1 MMEMKY
7 YNRGQILV
15 RNPEECLTF
24 HAGDEIFNLLFISA
38 GSKDITIPNYDD
50 DGYING
56 HESATS
62 PEIIDL
68 VDGSDLGWGN
78 HMVIPVDQFK
88 AFVMNRRF
96 MINATPYAIDAI
108 KGDDFSKSYRTLQV
122 CNAVIR
128 CAKLYYQALNNGDI
142 YVPKNIDEMIQDC
155 DIFATP
161 EEFGNK
167 IKEIADI
174 PMFEDVDSAMTRFA
188 KRKKADAMTQYTR
201 RIKEELEESNR
212 LTQETAA
219 AELRAIEAEAAKEE
233 EIGQTPFNQNNYEE
247 DDFRVTAED
256 L

>member
-1 MMEMKY
+1 MMKMTY
-7 YNRGQILV
+7 YKRGQILV
-15 RNPEECLTF
+15 RNPNECLTF

-38 GSKDITIPNYDD
+38 GSKDISVPDYDE

-56 HESATS
+56 HEPATS
-62 PEIIDL
+62 PEIVDL
-68 VDGSDLGWGN
+68 VDGSPLGWGN
-78 HMVIPVDQFK
+78 HMVMPIDQFK

-142 YVPKNIDEMIQDC
+142 YVPKNIDEMVQDC
-155 DIFATP
+155 NIFSTP
-161 EEFGNK
+161 EGFGNK

-188 KRKKADAMTQYTR
+188 R
-201 RIKEELEESNR
+201 RVKEAEESNR
-212 LTQETAA
+212 LAQETAA
-219 AELRAIEAEAAKEE
+219 AELRAMEAEAAKEE
-233 EIGQTPFNQNNYEE
+233 EIGQTPFNPNDYEE

>member
-7 YNRGQILV
+7 YKRGQILV
-15 RNPEECLTF
+15 RNPNECLTF

-38 GSKDITIPNYDD
+38 GSKDISVPDYDE

-56 HESATS
+56 HEPATS

-68 VDGSDLGWGN
+68 VDGSPLGWGN
-78 HMVIPVDQFK
+78 HMVMPIDQFK

-128 CAKLYYQALNNGDI
+128 CANLYYQALNNGEI
-142 YVPKNIDEMIQDC
+142 YVPENIDEMIQDC
-155 DIFATP
+155 DIFSTP

-188 KRKKADAMTQYTR
+188 QRV
-201 RIKEELEESNR
+201 KEAEESNR
-212 LTQETAA
+212 LAQETAA
-219 AELRAIEAEAAKEE
+219 AELRAMEAEAAKEE
-233 EIGQTPFNQNNYEE
+233 DVGQTPFNPNDYEE
-247 DDFRVTAED
+247 DDFRVTSED

>member
-1 MMEMKY
+1 MMKMKY

-15 RNPEECLTF
+15 RNPNECLTF
-24 HAGDEIFNLLFISA
+24 HTGDEIFNLLFISA
-38 GSKDITIPNYDD
+38 GSKDISIPDYDE
-50 DGYING
+50 DGYVTG
-56 HESATS
+56 HEPATS
-62 PEIIDL
+62 PEIVDL
-68 VDGSDLGWGN
+68 VDGSPLNWGN
-78 HMVIPVDQFK
+78 HMVMPIDQFK

-128 CAKLYYQALNNGDI
+128 CANLYYQALNNGEI
-142 YVPKNIDEMIQDC
+142 YVPENIDEMIQDC
-155 DIFATP
+155 DIFSTP

-174 PMFEDVDSAMTRFA
+174 PMFEDVDSAITRFA
-188 KRKKADAMTQYTR
+188 R
-201 RIKEELEESNR
+201 RMKEAEESNR
-212 LTQETAA
+212 LAQETAA
-219 AELRAIEAEAAKEE
+219 AELRAMEAEAAKEE
-233 EIGQTPFNQNNYEE
+233 DVGQTPFNPNDYEE

>member
-1 MMEMKY
+1 MMKMKY

-15 RNPEECLTF
+15 RNPNECLTF
-24 HAGDEIFNLLFISA
+24 HTGDEIFNLLFISA
-38 GSKDITIPNYDD
+38 GSKDISIPDYDE
-50 DGYING
+50 DGYVTG
-56 HESATS
+56 HEPATS
-62 PEIIDL
+62 PEIVDL
-68 VDGSDLGWGN
+68 VDGSPLNWGN
-78 HMVIPVDQFK
+78 HMVMPIDQFK

-155 DIFATP
+155 NIFSTP

-188 KRKKADAMTQYTR
+188 R
-201 RIKEELEESNR
+201 RVKEAEESNR
-212 LTQETAA
+212 LAQETAA
-219 AELRAIEAEAAKEE
+219 AELRAMEAEAAKEE
-233 EIGQTPFNQNNYEE
+233 EIGQTPFNPNDYEE

>member
-7 YNRGQILV
+7 YKRGQILV
-15 RNPEECLTF
+15 RNPNECLTF

-38 GSKDITIPNYDD
+38 GSKDISIPDYDE

-56 HESATS
+56 HEPATS
-62 PEIIDL
+62 PEIVDL
-68 VDGSDLGWGN
+68 VDGSPLGWGN
-78 HMVIPVDQFK
+78 HMVMPIDQFK

-128 CAKLYYQALNNGDI
+128 CAKLYYQALNNGEI
-142 YVPKNIDEMIQDC
+142 YVPENIDEMIQDC
-155 DIFATP
+155 DIFSTP

-167 IKEIADI
+167 IKEIGDI

-188 KRKKADAMTQYTR
+188 QRA
-201 RIKEELEESNR
+201 KEAEESNR
-212 LTQETAA
+212 LARETAA
-219 AELRAIEAEAAKEE
+219 AELRVMEDEAAKEE
-233 EIGQTPFNQNNYEE
+233 EVGQTPFNPNDCEE
-247 DDFRVTAED
+247 DDFRVTSED

>member
-1 MMEMKY
+1 MMKMKY

-15 RNPEECLTF
+15 RNPNECLTF
-24 HAGDEIFNLLFISA
+24 HTGDEIFNLLFISA
-38 GSKDITIPNYDD
+38 GSKDISIPDYDE
-50 DGYING
+50 DGYVTG
-56 HESATS
+56 HEPATS
-62 PEIIDL
+62 PEIVDL
-68 VDGSDLGWGN
+68 FDGSPLNWGN
-78 HMVIPVDQFK
+78 HMVMPIDQFK

-128 CAKLYYQALNNGDI
+128 CANLYYQALNNGEI
-142 YVPKNIDEMIQDC
+142 YVPENIDEMIQDC
-155 DIFATP
+155 DIFSTP

-174 PMFEDVDSAMTRFA
+174 PMFEDVDSAITRFA
-188 KRKKADAMTQYTR
+188 R
-201 RIKEELEESNR
+201 RMKEAEESNR
-212 LTQETAA
+212 LAQETAA
-219 AELRAIEAEAAKEE
+219 AELRAMEAEAAKEE
-233 EIGQTPFNQNNYEE
+233 DVGQTPFNPNDYEE

>member
-1 MMEMKY
+1 MEMKY
-7 YNRGQILV
+7 YKRGQILV

-38 GSKDITIPNYDD
+38 GSKEITIPNYDD

-56 HESATS
+56 RESATS

-68 VDGSDLGWGN
+68 VDGSDLAWGN

-142 YVPKNIDEMIQDC
+142 YVPKNIDEMVQDC
-155 DIFATP
+155 DIFSTP

-167 IKEIADI
+167 IKEITDI

-188 KRKKADAMTQYTR
+188 R
-201 RIKEELEESNR
+201 RAKEAEESNR
-212 LTQETAA
+212 LAQETAA
-219 AELRAIEAEAAKEE
+219 AELRAMEAEAAKEE
-233 EIGQTPFNQNNYEE
+233 DVGQTPFNPNDYEE

>member
-1 MMEMKY
+1 MKMTY
-7 YNRGQILV
+7 YKRGQILV
-15 RNPEECLTF
+15 RNPNECLIF

-38 GSKDITIPNYDD
+38 GSKDISVPDYDE

-142 YVPKNIDEMIQDC
+142 YVPKNIDEMVQDC
-155 DIFATP
+155 NIFSTP

-188 KRKKADAMTQYTR
+188 R
-201 RIKEELEESNR
+201 RVKEAEESNR
-212 LTQETAA
+212 LAQETAA
-219 AELRAIEAEAAKEE
+219 AELRAIEAEAAKEK
-233 EIGQTPFNQNNYEE
+233 EIGQTPFNPNDYEE

>member
-1 MMEMKY
+1 MMKMKY

-15 RNPEECLTF
+15 RNPNECLTF
-24 HAGDEIFNLLFISA
+24 HTGDEIFNLLFISA
-38 GSKDITIPNYDD
+38 GSKDISIPDYDE
-50 DGYING
+50 DGYVTG
-56 HESATS
+56 HEPATS
-62 PEIIDL
+62 PEIVDL
-68 VDGSDLGWGN
+68 VDGSPLNWGN
-78 HMVIPVDQFK
+78 HMVMPIDQFK

-128 CAKLYYQALNNGDI
+128 CANLYYQALNNGEI
-142 YVPKNIDEMIQDC
+142 YVPENIDEMIQDC
-155 DIFATP
+155 DIFSTP

-188 KRKKADAMTQYTR
+188 QRV
-201 RIKEELEESNR
+201 KEAEESNR
-212 LTQETAA
+212 RAQETAA
-219 AELRAIEAEAAKEE
+219 AELRVIEAEAAKEE
-233 EIGQTPFNQNNYEE
+233 EIGQTPFNPNDCDE

>member
-7 YNRGQILV
+7 YKRGQILV
-15 RNPEECLTF
+15 RNPNECLTF

-38 GSKDITIPNYDD
+38 GSKDISIPDYDE

-56 HESATS
+56 HEPATS
-62 PEIIDL
+62 PEIVDL
-68 VDGSDLGWGN
+68 VDGSPLGWGN
-78 HMVIPVDQFK
+78 HMVMPIDQFK

-128 CAKLYYQALNNGDI
+128 CAKLYYQALNDGEI
-142 YVPKNIDEMIQDC
+142 YVPENIDEMIQDC
-155 DIFATP
+155 DIFSTP

-167 IKEIADI
+167 IKEIGDI

-188 KRKKADAMTQYTR
+188 R
-201 RIKEELEESNR
+201 RVKEAEESNQLAR
-212 LTQETAA
+212 ETAA
-219 AELRAIEAEAAKEE
+219 AELRAMEAEAAKEE
-233 EIGQTPFNQNNYEE
+233 EVGQTPFNPNDCEE
-247 DDFRVTAED
+247 DDFRVTSKD

>member
-7 YNRGQILV
+7 YKRGQILV
-15 RNPEECLTF
+15 RNPNECLTF

-38 GSKDITIPNYDD
+38 GSKDISIPDYDE

-56 HESATS
+56 HEPATS
-62 PEIIDL
+62 PEIVDL
-68 VDGSDLGWGN
+68 VDGSPLGWGN
-78 HMVIPVDQFK
+78 HMVMPIDQFK

-128 CAKLYYQALNNGDI
+128 CAKLYYQALNDGEI
-142 YVPKNIDEMIQDC
+142 YVPENIDEMIQDC
-155 DIFATP
+155 DIFSTP

-167 IKEIADI
+167 IKEIGDI

-188 KRKKADAMTQYTR
+188 QRV
-201 RIKEELEESNR
+201 KEAEESNR
-212 LTQETAA
+212 LAQETAA
-219 AELRAIEAEAAKEE
+219 AELRAMEAEAAKEE
-233 EIGQTPFNQNNYEE
+233 EIGQTPFNPNDYEE

>member
-1 MMEMKY
+1 MEMKY

-38 GSKDITIPNYDD
+38 GSKDITVPNYDD

-142 YVPKNIDEMIQDC
+142 YVPKNIDEMVQDC
-155 DIFATP
+155 DIFSTP

-188 KRKKADAMTQYTR
+188 R
-201 RIKEELEESNR
+201 RVKEAEESNR
-212 LTQETAA
+212 LAQETAA
-219 AELRAIEAEAAKEE
+219 AELRTMEAEAAKEE
-233 EIGQTPFNQNNYEE
+233 EIGQTPFNPNDYEE

>member
-7 YNRGQILV
+7 YKRGQILV
-15 RNPEECLTF
+15 RNPNECLTF

-38 GSKDITIPNYDD
+38 GSKDISIPDYDE

-56 HESATS
+56 HEPATS
-62 PEIIDL
+62 PEIVDL
-68 VDGSDLGWGN
+68 VDGSPLGWGN
-78 HMVIPVDQFK
+78 HMVMPIDQFK

-128 CAKLYYQALNNGDI
+128 CAKLYYQALNDGEI
-142 YVPKNIDEMIQDC
+142 YVPENIDEMIQDC
-155 DIFATP
+155 DIFSTP

-167 IKEIADI
+167 IKEIGDI

-188 KRKKADAMTQYTR
+188 R
-201 RIKEELEESNR
+201 RVKEAEESNR
-212 LTQETAA
+212 LARETAA
-219 AELRAIEAEAAKEE
+219 AELRAMEAEAAKEE
-233 EIGQTPFNQNNYEE
+233 EVGQTPFNPNDCEE

>member
-1 MMEMKY
+1 MEMKY

-24 HAGDEIFNLLFISA
+24 HAGDDIFNLLFISA
-38 GSKDITIPNYDD
+38 GSKDITVPNYDD

-56 HESATS
+56 REPATS

-68 VDGSDLGWGN
+68 VDGSALGWGN

-142 YVPKNIDEMIQDC
+142 YVPKNIDEMIQDYN
-155 DIFATP
+155 IFATP

-188 KRKKADAMTQYTR
+188 R
-201 RIKEELEESNR
+201 RVKEAEESNR
-212 LTQETAA
+212 LAQETAA
-219 AELRAIEAEAAKEE
+219 AELRAMEAEAAKEE
-233 EIGQTPFNQNNYEE
+233 EIGQTPFNPNDYEE